1 MIITH
6 GSVQKEVMDL
16 IDHAQKVLV
25 LVSPYLTPWKGLSM
39 AIQRAYS
46 RGVNIMMIL
55 RGGEDRVKQ
64 ESAVAPLRPYLYSV
78 RFIEYLHAKVYL
90 SEHEAVLTSMNLVE
104 SSALNSVEFAVSV
117 TAQHHPDGYQQA
129 RRLCEALIATAEQ
142 DLRREAS
149 RTVDSP
155 PAVRPTNARS
165 PIREA
170 RQRGAGYCIRCH
182 QAIAQNADKPLCLEC
197 FRSWQRDEDPDYV
210 EECCHQCGRKS
221 ATSLRKPLCKRCY
234 DAAA

>member
-25 LVSPYLTPWKGLSM
+25 LVSPYLTPWKGLSL
-39 AIQRAYS
+39 AIQRAYA
-46 RGVNIMMIL
+46 RGVSIIMIL
-55 RGGEDRVKQ
+55 RGGEDREKQ
-64 ESAVAPLRPYLYSV
+64 ASAVASLRPYLYSV

-90 SEHEAVLTSMNLVE
+90 SDHEAVLTSMNLVE

-117 TAQHHPDGYQQA
+117 KAQQHPDAYQQA
-129 RRLCEALIATAEQ
+129 CKLCEALMATAEQ

-149 RTVDSP
+149 QPLASSP
-155 PAVRPTNARS
+155 AARLTNAR
-165 PIREA
+165 PPLREA
-170 RQRGAGYCIRCH
+170 RQRSAGYCIRCH
-182 QAIAQNADKPLCLEC
+182 ESVAHNTEKPLCPDC
-197 FRSWQRDEDPDYV
+197 FRTWQRFENPDYV
-210 EECCHQCGRKS
+210 EECCHQCGRQS